1 MRLHFIGI
9 LILSLELISVFAG
22 RAQRRRRR
30 RERIALEHD
39 RMRAKAHH
47 EAAVV
52 NFKCDAIEYK
62 YPRLMDHRNVTAVPM
77 PNEDTASI
85 QFWNDK
91 CVTLPPTTFEVIATL
106 MGSALIGSIGVAIF
120 VCVIL

>member
-9 LILSLELISVFAG
+9 LILCLLLPSALGG

-30 RERIALEHD
+30 RQRNAHD
-39 RMRAKAHH
+39 RAKARH
-47 EAAVV
+47 EAALI
-52 NFKCDAIEYK
+52 NFKCDGIEYK

-91 CVTLPPTTFEVIATL
+91 CVTLPPTASEIIATV
-106 MGSALIGSIGVAIF
+106 MSVALIGSIGVAIF
-120 VCVIL
+120 TCVIL